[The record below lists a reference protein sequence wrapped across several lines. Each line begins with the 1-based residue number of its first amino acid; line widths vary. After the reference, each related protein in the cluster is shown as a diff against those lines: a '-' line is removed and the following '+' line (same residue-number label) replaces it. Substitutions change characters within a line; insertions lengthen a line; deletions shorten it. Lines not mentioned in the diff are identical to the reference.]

1 MYYINIWLCGLKP
14 RVFPLIGTLVS
25 DQQRGWGG
33 VIQRKWFMDD
43 PLNQQSPNINARL
56 YISLFESLVLFTDKI
71 MFGFVTFVFFFI
83 LDIKV
88 CIFLIFIF
96 EITLRRPSENQHF
109 SKCNLLIVIKRY
121 PFNGFI
127 EVLW

>member
-1 MYYINIWLCGLKP
+1 
-14 RVFPLIGTLVS
+14 
-25 DQQRGWGG
+25 
-33 VIQRKWFMDD
+33 MDD

-88 CIFLIFIF
+88 VAYILIFILK
-96 EITLRRPSENQHF
+96 ITLRRKMGIGKTLQKSTFQYFTN
-109 SKCNLLIVIKRY
+109 S
-121 PFNGFI
+121 
-127 EVLW
+127 

>member
-1 MYYINIWLCGLKP
+1 
-14 RVFPLIGTLVS
+14 
-25 DQQRGWGG
+25 
-33 VIQRKWFMDD
+33 MDD

-88 CIFLIFIF
+88 VAYILIFILK
-96 EITLRRPSENQHF
+96 ITLRRTMGIGKTLQKSTVQY
-109 SKCNLLIVIKRY
+109 S
-121 PFNGFI
+121 FI
-127 EVLW
+127 EVFW

>member
-33 VIQRKWFMDD
+33 VKISKKLSKWFMDD

-88 CIFLIFIF
+88 YF
-96 EITLRRPSENQHF
+96 
-109 SKCNLLIVIKRY
+109 
-121 PFNGFI
+121 
-127 EVLW
+127 